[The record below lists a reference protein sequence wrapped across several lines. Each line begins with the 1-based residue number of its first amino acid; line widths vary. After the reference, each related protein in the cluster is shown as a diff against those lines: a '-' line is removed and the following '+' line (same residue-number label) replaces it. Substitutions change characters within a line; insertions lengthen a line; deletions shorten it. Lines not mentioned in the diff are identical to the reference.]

1 MNLET
6 GTYPLTAFWNGVNVG
21 ETNITV
27 TGNGTFTMIC
37 QLTDLKI
44 TVQNENGVPLPF
56 VNLTITYQYQPTN
69 GTTQTGNASGQT
81 DPSGTYTLNSTL
93 TGISYTINASLY
105 NQVFNSGNN
114 TVNNLPAQ
122 AASRSSDYMSKRSIN
137 N

>member
-1 MNLET
+1 MALS
-6 GTYPLTAFWNGVNVG
+6 LC
-21 ETNITV
+21 
-27 TGNGTFTMIC
+27 IC

-44 TVQNENGVPLPF
+44 TSSKRKWSCNAVCEFNHYIPISTDNG
-56 VNLTITYQYQPTN
+56 
-69 GTTQTGNASGQT
+69 GASQTGNVSGQT

-122 AASRSSDYMSKRSIN
+122 AISEVVIICPNEALTIN
-137 N
+137 VVGYNQSCNPWCQHKPC